1 MNRFVFKL
9 EPLLEYKNRVKEI
22 AGRDLSDSQRTFDE
36 AQARLSRLCFEYE
49 RIGVECERLRSDGAD
64 MAAVSLCYDYL
75 NGLKHSIESETEIT
89 KAAEAD
95 LEKKRD
101 TLLETKKETMSVES
115 LKERKRAEYGAL
127 VSRAEQKASDEVAS
141 AVSRKG
147 GRL

>member
-1 MNRFVFKL
+1 MNRFIFKL

-22 AGRDLSDSQRTFDE
+22 AGRDLADSQRAYDQ
-36 AQARLSRLCFEYE
+36 AQARLSSLRFEYE
-49 RIGVECERLRSDGAD
+49 RIGAECERLRSDGAD

-75 NGLKHSIESETEIT
+75 SGLKHSIESQTGVA

-101 TLLETKKETMSVES
+101 ALIETKKDTMSVES
-115 LKERKRAEYGAL
+115 MKERKRAEYGAL

-141 AVSRKG
+141 AVSKKG

>member
-9 EPLLEYKNRVKEI
+9 EHLLEYKNRVKEI
-22 AGRDLSDSQRTFDE
+22 AGRDLAGSQRAFDQ
-36 AQARLSRLCFEYE
+36 AQARLTSLRFEYE
-49 RIGVECERLRSDGAD
+49 RIGVECEKLRADGAD

-75 NGLKHSIESETEIT
+75 SGLKHSIDTQSEAV

-101 TLLETKKETMSVES
+101 ALIETKKETMSVES
-115 LKERKRAEYGAL
+115 LKDRKRAEYGAL

-141 AVSRKG
+141 AVSKKG
-147 GRL
+147 GRI

>member
-22 AGRDLSDSQRTFDE
+22 AGRDLADSQRAYDQ
-36 AQARLSRLCFEYE
+36 AQARLSRLRFEYE

-64 MAAVSLCYDYL
+64 MSAVSLCYDYL
-75 NGLKHSIESETEIT
+75 SGVKHSIESQTEVA

-95 LEKKRD
+95 LEKKRAV
-101 TLLETKKETMSVES
+101 LLVTKKETMSVES